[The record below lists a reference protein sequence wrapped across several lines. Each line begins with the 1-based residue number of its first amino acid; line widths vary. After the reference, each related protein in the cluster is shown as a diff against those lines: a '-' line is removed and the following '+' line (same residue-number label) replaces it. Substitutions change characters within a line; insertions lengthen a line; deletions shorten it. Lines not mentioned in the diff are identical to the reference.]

1 MGGGNVK
8 GQGEVQT
15 KHVGSRQ
22 GNICPS
28 VSREV
33 PVNSYCPSFVN
44 DIISFQF
51 QKRSL
56 PGWKLTWL
64 PQLQTF
70 TGRCDHLRPGVR
82 IRLLEK
88 GGPKLAFEKWSRKG

>member
-51 QKRSL
+51 QKRPCLDENLHGYPSYR
-56 PGWKLTWL
+56 P
-64 PQLQTF
+64 LQADVTIYDQVFKTF
-70 TGRCDHLRPGVR
+70 GKR
-82 IRLLEK
+82 
-88 GGPKLAFEKWSRKG
+88 WS